1 MGKSPRAAAAGRGAG
16 APAER
21 LPEYAGVLTAFH
33 RAFRRELRRVVA
45 GLPLPAGGRVL
56 DLPCG
61 DGFFTA
67 CLARELYP
75 FGGVVAADVSPAYLR
90 LAARV
95 VGRSAKAAGVEFVRA
110 DAYHLPFDPES
121 FDLVWCAQ
129 SLITFDDPTAAL
141 REMRRVVRPGGYVAV
156 LENDEFHHI
165 MVNWPVGIELA
176 VQRAV
181 AAGCRA
187 RYGSAAKFS
196 PARAARRMLREAGLQ
211 PVAKRTYAAD
221 RQAPFDRATAAFLK
235 LHFDQTRA
243 FIAGHLSAETL
254 RAFDR
259 FIDPDGDES
268 VFRLA
273 DGEVT
278 CLNTLFLARR

>member
-1 MGKSPRAAAAGRGAG
+1 MGKAPHPPAAPGVDTGAD
-16 APAER
+16 R
-21 LPEYAGVLTAFH
+21 LPAYAGVLSAFH
-33 RAFRRELRRVVA
+33 RAFRKELRRMVA

-56 DLPCG
+56 DVPCG

-75 FGGVVAADVSPAYLR
+75 FGTVVAADLSPAFLR

-95 VGRSAKAAGVEFVRA
+95 VGRSTKAVGVEFVRA
-110 DAYHLPFDPES
+110 DAHHLPFAAES

-129 SLITFDDPTAAL
+129 SLITFDEPADAL
-141 REMRRVVRPGGYVAV
+141 RELRRVVRPGGHVAV
-156 LENDEFHHI
+156 VESDEFHHVL
-165 MVNWPVGIELA
+165 VNWPVGIELA

-187 RYGSAAKFS
+187 RYGNPAKYS
-196 PARAARRMLREAGLQ
+196 PARTARRTLREAGLK
-211 PVAKRTYAAD
+211 PVAKKTYTAD
-221 RQAPFDRATAAFLK
+221 RQAPFDPATATFLK
-235 LHFDQTRA
+235 KHFAQTRA
-243 FIAGHLSAETL
+243 FVADHLSAETL

-259 FIDPDGDES
+259 FIAAEGEDS
-268 VFRLA
+268 IFRRT
-273 DGEVT
+273 DSEVT